1 MDKHINKK
9 RVLILV
15 AVMLLSIPNMPIY
28 SAVGSYSTNS
38 PNLVGNSNEKFTGVD
53 KKKAAWWQAIATS
66 YIAGR
71 AIGTI
76 AHHVYHLLD
85 GHPKELAIVSVDYSP
100 SDFSKF
106 DN

>member
-53 KKKAAWWQAIATS
+53 KKSSMVAS
-66 YIAGR
+66 YSNIL
-71 AIGTI
+71 
-76 AHHVYHLLD
+76 YCW
-85 GHPKELAIVSVDYSP
+85 
-100 SDFSKF
+100 
-106 DN
+106 